1 MSYKNLRKKK
11 QLPEGPKISRNEV
24 SLFQK
29 FPFSMAFAQLLYKPL
44 TSAGI
49 IIVAVRLR
57 VNRIFGLW
65 WPKVE
70 IELYRS
76 TGEWPST
83 HLERQA

>member
-1 MSYKNLRKKK
+1 
-11 QLPEGPKISRNEV
+11 
-24 SLFQK
+24 
-29 FPFSMAFAQLLYKPL
+29 MAFAQLLYKPL

-49 IIVAVRLR
+49 IIVGVTSSHFVCFAELAVRLR

>member
-1 MSYKNLRKKK
+1 
-11 QLPEGPKISRNEV
+11 
-24 SLFQK
+24 
-29 FPFSMAFAQLLYKPL
+29 MAFAQLLYKPL